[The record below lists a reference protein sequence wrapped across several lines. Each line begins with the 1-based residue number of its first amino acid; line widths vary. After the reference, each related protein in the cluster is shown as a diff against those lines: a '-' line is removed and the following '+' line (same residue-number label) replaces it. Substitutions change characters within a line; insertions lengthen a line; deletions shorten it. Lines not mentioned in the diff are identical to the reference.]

1 MLESLPNLGPTSAGW
16 LRGVGIESY
25 DDLERLGSVRAFL
38 LVDASREGVSLNLL
52 YALEGALRDV
62 RWDRL
67 PLEVRAELRRQVG
80 RS

>member
-1 MLESLPNLGPTSAGW
+1 MLTDPAGIGPTSAGW
-16 LRGVGIESY
+16 LRDVGIQTY

-38 LVDASREGVSLNLL
+38 LVDASREDVSLNLL

-67 PLEVRAELRRQVG
+67 PPDVRADLRRQVG
-80 RS
+80 R